1 MARILAITSGRSDWP
16 EPKDS
21 QLGLT
26 VLFSVPVVARG
37 RLKHQ
42 KSNICYHKIASA
54 GDTAPCAAVGPAVA
68 AFKTA
73 ASWSAAEAP

>member
-1 MARILAITSGRSDWP
+1 MARILAITSGRSDWA

-26 VLFSVPVVARG
+26 VLFSVPVARG

-42 KSNICYHKIASA
+42 KSNIYKIASA

-73 ASWSAAEAP
+73 ACWSAAEAP